1 MKRPRFDVLGGLRSD
16 SAGSGEDTLA
26 LSICAAFGVVV
37 VTYLLARFVIP
48 ALHIRQRADLTF
60 FPEYYSDLSPEPV
73 AQQQFLL
80 IAAATVGLPVVIALV
95 ATRGRSTLSVC
106 RRIAPIL
113 LLGFLVLMVVAFV
126 GALPQDRLWWPSE
139 MSGLWVLV
147 PLGLLA
153 GYLLSR
159 WKPLGKVRGVRW
171 ETAIGVVLLC
181 LTILFCLAGFY
192 TDHTL
197 TLGPTGTLYHVPFTF
212 EEVYA
217 VVGGHTP
224 LVDWVPQYVT
234 IIPYL
239 LAPMLSLRAPSIGMF
254 TASMTL
260 LSVISFMCGYF
271 ALRVL
276 TRRAIPALVLFLLV
290 LAMSLVP
297 NTRAGDQVFTADT
310 YFAIMPL
317 RYGGPLVCFAAVV
330 ALARWQPRAG
340 AWLLFGVLEGFVVLN
355 NFEFGLPAAVAGAVA
370 GVVSQNPGQAFEL
383 RRSLRSLVLILAGVA
398 AAVALFT
405 VVTVLRSG
413 QLPNFG
419 DLVWFNRE
427 FAIAGFLVIPLHG
440 LVTLQGLVFVT
451 FVAAVALGIAPALL
465 GLGAG
470 GIEGRV
476 SAAALTFTGIFGVG
490 AFAYYA
496 NGRSLPAV
504 LGAQFCA
511 WGFAL
516 AALSVTGLRYL
527 RQWRTKPMAAVLGV
541 LPVLALAF
549 AGAGSLLQDDY
560 PFQQP
565 GRVLSG
571 AQGASVNPVAAIA
584 GVRTCVRP
592 GTNMG
597 VLLSYGLRIAIEGH
611 VHDWFPYNN
620 PGDLATVQQVDATL
634 VDLRRH
640 NARVIMSQ
648 PLPADVSAI
657 ISRAGFRPVYAD
669 TPAGAEFWVRGSAR
683 LVSCK

>member
-1 MKRPRFDVLGGLRSD
+1 M
-16 SAGSGEDTLA
+16 
-26 LSICAAFGVVV
+26 
-37 VTYLLARFVIP
+37 
-48 ALHIRQRADLTF
+48 
-60 FPEYYSDLSPEPV
+60 
-73 AQQQFLL
+73 
-80 IAAATVGLPVVIALV
+80 
-95 ATRGRSTLSVC
+95 
-106 RRIAPIL
+106 
-113 LLGFLVLMVVAFV
+113 
-126 GALPQDRLWWPSE
+126 
-139 MSGLWVLV
+139 
-147 PLGLLA
+147 
-153 GYLLSR
+153 
-159 WKPLGKVRGVRW
+159 
-171 ETAIGVVLLC
+171 
-181 LTILFCLAGFY
+181 
-192 TDHTL
+192 
-197 TLGPTGTLYHVPFTF
+197 PFTF

-504 LGAQFCA
+504 LGALFCA

-541 LPVLALAF
+541 LPVSRVTSTIGSPTTTPVISPPSSRLTLRSSTCAGTTLA
-549 AGAGSLLQDDY
+549 S
-560 PFQQP
+560 
-565 GRVLSG
+565 S
-571 AQGASVNPVAAIA
+571 
-584 GVRTCVRP
+584 
-592 GTNMG
+592 
-597 VLLSYGLRIAIEGH
+597 
-611 VHDWFPYNN
+611 
-620 PGDLATVQQVDATL
+620 
-634 VDLRRH
+634 
-640 NARVIMSQ
+640 
-648 PLPADVSAI
+648 
-657 ISRAGFRPVYAD
+657 
-669 TPAGAEFWVRGSAR
+669 
-683 LVSCK
+683 